1 LRPCSS
7 VPVAKKV
14 VWPCKLCKKNNLIWI
29 VFCCACTEISFR
41 LLGAKFDPQ
50 GRRTLAPR

>member
-14 VWPCKLCKKNNLIWI
+14 VWPCKLCKKINLIWI
-29 VFCCACTEISFR
+29 VLCTEISFR